1 MTRPYSLT
9 LARAMTVV
17 VASWLFAS
25 MLFVS
30 IVAGLVEL
38 GGSTLVAGPQ
48 RYAIPVSVRIVKT
61 EGHGGIP
68 KLTESETF
76 QGLWRISQSALGYT
90 RVSHRGVEVPATLLR
105 APTGSRLDK
114 TSIAVVIAMTD
125 FLRLLGLYAPASVDL
140 SPGPSPL
147 VEIPLWSYPASV
159 RYAASNQ
166 ESGYLSF
173 AITTGGPTE

>member
-9 LARAMTVV
+9 LARSMTV
-17 VASWLFAS
+17 LFAP
-25 MLFVS
+25 MLVIS
-30 IVAGLVEL
+30 TIVGLVGL
-38 GGSTLVAGPQ
+38 GCDTLVAGPQ
-48 RYAIPVSVRIVKT
+48 HYAVPVSVRIVKT

-76 QGLWRISQSALGYT
+76 QGLWHISQSPLGYT
-90 RVSHRGVEVPATLLR
+90 TVSHRGAEVPATLLR
-105 APTGSRLDK
+105 APTSSRLDK
-114 TSIAVVIAMTD
+114 TSIAVVIAMAD

-140 SPGPSPL
+140 SPGPNPL